1 MEDFKTKIL
10 ICVDCKEEFAF
21 TAGAQ
26 QYFYEKGFTEDPR
39 RCRTCYAE
47 FKQNGRR
54 SANGQSGQ
62 NNRPAEYESPLD
74 VDMDDPGFKYPGDDH
89 DSAGDGDSSSLPNT

>member
-21 TAGAQ
+21 TIGAQ
-26 QYFYEKGFTEDPR
+26 QYFHEKGYTEDPK
-39 RCRTCYAE
+39 RCRSCYAD

-54 SANGQSGQ
+54 GSNGHSDHTH
-62 NNRPAEYESPLD
+62 RPTEYESPLD
-74 VDMDDPGFKYPGDDH
+74 VDMDDPGFKYPGPEENGGGTIA
-89 DSAGDGDSSSLPNT
+89 SPKS

>member
-26 QYFYEKGFTEDPR
+26 EYFFEKGYTEDPK
-39 RCRTCYAE
+39 RCRSCYAE
-47 FKQNGRR
+47 YKNNGRR
-54 SANGQSGQ
+54 GSNGYT
-62 NNRPAEYESPLD
+62 NRPAEYDSPLD
-74 VDMDDPGFKYPGDDH
+74 VDMDDPGFKYPDD
-89 DSAGDGDSSSLPNT
+89 DRNGDGDSDSAPKT

>member
-26 QYFYEKGFTEDPR
+26 QYFYEKGLTEDPK
-39 RCRTCYAE
+39 RCRSCYAE
-47 FKQNGRR
+47 YKQNGRR
-54 SANGQSGQ
+54 SNGHTH
-62 NNRPAEYESPLD
+62 RPTDYESPLN
-74 VDMDDPGFKYPGDDH
+74 VDMDDPGFKYPGNDEQCD
-89 DSAGDGDSSSLPNT
+89 DSSDSDSVQKS